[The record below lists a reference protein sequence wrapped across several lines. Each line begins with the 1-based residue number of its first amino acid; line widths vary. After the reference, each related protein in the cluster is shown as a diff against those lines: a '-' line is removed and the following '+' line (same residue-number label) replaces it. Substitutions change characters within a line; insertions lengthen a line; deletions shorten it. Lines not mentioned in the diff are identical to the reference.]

1 MSDDSDLMAIVAAV
15 QIERRP
21 GRPSLSA
28 SARRQT
34 VSAHT
39 ARAMIT
45 NNNFTEELSL
55 GAERSEEKCLVHN
68 SLDQF
73 KATLAKLSPTYTS
86 PQTASVLDS
95 DPDIFDSLGPALVS
109 FSLRAPGAQGGQAGV
124 TSPSIQL
131 VAETSSR
138 LLFMSTSWATSV
150 PVFRDMT
157 SSLQVRPGINNVIQ
171 HILCLS

>member
-1 MSDDSDLMAIVAAV
+1 MPIVAAV

-21 GRPSLSA
+21 GRPSLTA
-28 SARRQT
+28 NARRQT
-34 VSAHT
+34 VSANT
-39 ARAMIT
+39 ARAMIN
-45 NNNFTEELSL
+45 NNNFREELGL
-55 GAERSEEKCLVHN
+55 GGEREEKSLLHN

-86 PQTASVLDS
+86 PQSASVLDS
-95 DPDIFDSLGPALVS
+95 DPDIFDSLPPSLVS
-109 FSLRAPGAQGGQAGV
+109 FSLKAPGLGV
-124 TSPSIQL
+124 TRPSIQL

-157 SSLQVRPGINNVIQ
+157 SSLQVRSQ
-171 HILCLS
+171 S

>member
-1 MSDDSDLMAIVAAV
+1 MCDDSDLMAIVAAV

-39 ARAMIT
+39 ARAMIN
-45 NNNFTEELSL
+45 NNNFTEDLSL

-73 KATLAKLSPTYTS
+73 KATLAKLSPVYTS
-86 PQTASVLDS
+86 PQPPSMLDS

-109 FSLRAPGAQGGQAGV
+109 FSLRAPGTGGGV
-124 TSPSIQL
+124 TRPSIQL

-157 SSLQVRPGINNVIQ
+157 SSLQVGSWIVSLYHYPDIV
-171 HILCLS
+171 S

>member
-1 MSDDSDLMAIVAAV
+1 MSDGSDLMVIVAAV

-21 GRPSLSA
+21 GRPSLTS
-28 SARRQT
+28 STRRQT

-39 ARAMIT
+39 ARAMIS
-45 NNNFTEELSL
+45 NNNFTEEL
-55 GAERSEEKCLVHN
+55 GEEKSLAHS

-73 KATLAKLSPTYTS
+73 KATLAKLGPSLPP
-86 PQTASVLDS
+86 PQAVSVLDS
-95 DPDIFDSLGPALVS
+95 DPDIFDSLAPALVS
-109 FSLRAPGAQGGQAGV
+109 FSLKAPGVQGGV

-157 SSLQVRPGINNVIQ
+157 SSLQVRSSSCHHYHLTCTLTRP
-171 HILCLS
+171 LC

>member
-1 MSDDSDLMAIVAAV
+1 MCDDSDLMAIVAAV

-39 ARAMIT
+39 ARAMIN
-45 NNNFTEELSL
+45 NNNFTEDLSL

-73 KATLAKLSPTYTS
+73 KATLAKLSPVYTS
-86 PQTASVLDS
+86 PQPPSMLDS

-109 FSLRAPGAQGGQAGV
+109 FSLRAPGGGV
-124 TSPSIQL
+124 TRPSIQL

-157 SSLQVRPGINNVIQ
+157 SSLQVRSRIVSSYHYPDIV
-171 HILCLS
+171 S